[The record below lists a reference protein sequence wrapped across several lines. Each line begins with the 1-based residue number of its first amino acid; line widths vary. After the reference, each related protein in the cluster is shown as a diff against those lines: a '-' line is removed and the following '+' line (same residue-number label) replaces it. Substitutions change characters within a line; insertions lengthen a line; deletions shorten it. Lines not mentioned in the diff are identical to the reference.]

1 MPVTAEHVWPQW
13 IAKYVPQTEIKAEHY
28 VLTETEGEAQTTEFR
43 GERVPFTTEARCVCK
58 PCNEGWMA
66 EMEHTA
72 EHELHAMIEGR
83 SQTLHEWRQTIAAT
97 WAFKTAIMVEQAHA
111 TDRAIPSEF
120 YPLFW
125 RYLTPP
131 PYSQVWLGMYAGGES
146 PHFYGR
152 GQLRFLL
159 TTPEGVSVPNDLTAY
174 GAVLQVGALVFRLFG
189 HLVKDGPVSVPTGEI
204 ARSLIQIRP
213 TVPAPSGPRSWRR
226 TTTGCI
232 SLASR
237 WAIFRLRRASHQAC
251 QRSRQAGISVRPC
264 SIATR

>member
-1 MPVTAEHVWPQW
+1 
-13 IAKYVPQTEIKAEHY
+13 
-28 VLTETEGEAQTTEFR
+28 
-43 GERVPFTTEARCVCK
+43 
-58 PCNEGWMA
+58 
-66 EMEHTA
+66 
-72 EHELHAMIEGR
+72 
-83 SQTLHEWRQTIAAT
+83 
-97 WAFKTAIMVEQAHA
+97 
-111 TDRAIPSEF
+111 
-120 YPLFW
+120 
-125 RYLTPP
+125 
-131 PYSQVWLGMYAGGES
+131 MYAGGES